1 MLCGITYCVPVLFTS
16 SQTTLSPAA
25 ELQSRAD
32 RPGTVS
38 TRRCFFCLTTVLTF
52 TYKSVS
58 SETQSSSKHY
68 STHEPQQPLLWW
80 RLSGAQSLCSEEE
93 NTFIWFNFMSLS
105 NWFYKW
111 WKLKGRFVAVKL
123 PAVTFT
129 QWSAEPRCESKLPFY
144 SSQLWM
150 WTTSRREDV
159 IRLSSDWNKHLCE
172 HQLICCD
179 GDRTFTPHNSP
190 GDGRIWAFITD
201 RTVMITWWWISI
213 IGIMIHV

>member
-1 MLCGITYCVPVLFTS
+1 MLCGITYCVPVLCTS

-52 TYKSVS
+52 TYKSAFLRH
-58 SETQSSSKHY
+58 KAA
-68 STHEPQQPLLWW
+68 P
-80 RLSGAQSLCSEEE
+80 
-93 NTFIWFNFMSLS
+93 NTTVPMSLS
-105 NWFYKW
+105 SRCYGEDYQEHNHCAVRKKTPLPDSTSWVYLTDFTNDENWK
-111 WKLKGRFVAVKL
+111 VAL
-123 PAVTFT
+123 LQWSCQLSPFT

-150 WTTSRREDV
+150 WTTSRREDE

-179 GDRTFTPHNSP
+179 GDRIFTPHNSP
-190 GDGRIWAFITD
+190 GDGRMSFYHRSHSYDNLMVNFHYWD
-201 RTVMITWWWISI
+201 ND
-213 IGIMIHV
+213 